1 MGFRSACCGKASEKL
16 DEVVLAE
23 TEKGAGRKSGTSS
36 SDSDDE
42 NYGKKIERTSKA
54 EES

>member
-1 MGFRSACCGKASEKL
+1 MGFRSACCGKASEKV

-23 TEKGAGRKSGTSS
+23 TEKGGRKSGTSS